1 MSVNPNS
8 KYTEKDLNWFRI
20 LFQRFVVWSL
30 IIIVNQKFKFKVE
43 GRENIPGLG
52 NTPKAPSKSGSFI
65 IAANHLS
72 TWDPPFI
79 SVAFS
84 PYSICYMGKEELFET
99 FWSQLF
105 YRTVGVFSVNR
116 HKIEISTIK
125 TAKVVLNSGNWH
137 LGMFP
142 EGTRNKDGE
151 GVQEVKKG
159 VAFIAKSTHA
169 PILPVGISRSP
180 TNPKEITVRIGQ
192 IIPCEGTIESLSQE
206 LHLSLLSLVQGGM
219 SSGSCETSPSESSNV
234 ISLAKKRDE
243 HSNDP

>member
-1 MSVNPNS
+1 
-8 KYTEKDLNWFRI
+8 
-20 LFQRFVVWSL
+20 
-30 IIIVNQKFKFKVE
+30 
-43 GRENIPGLG
+43 
-52 NTPKAPSKSGSFI
+52 
-65 IAANHLS
+65 
-72 TWDPPFI
+72 
-79 SVAFS
+79 
-84 PYSICYMGKEELFET
+84 YSICYMGKEELFET

-125 TAKVVLNSGNWH
+125 TAKVVLNSGNWQ

-180 TNPKEITVRIGQ
+180 SNPKEITVRIGK

-206 LHLSLLSLVQGGM
+206 LHHALLDLVQGGM
-219 SSGSCETSPSESSNV
+219 PSESPQAHLPEATEVSNV
-234 ISLAKKRDE
+234 ISLSKKRDE
-243 HSNDP
+243 HSHDA